1 MRELTLRHEIPLIV
15 DEVQT
20 GLGRTGAL
28 FAVEHSGI
36 RPDVLLSKAFGGGY
50 PLSVVVYD
58 ERLDTWPPGAHAGT
72 FRGNQIAMVAGLST
86 MRIVEREN
94 LSAHADRVGKLLVGG
109 LEGLAER
116 FPCLGQIRGRGLM
129 IGAEVVVPG
138 THRRAGPPHTERAK
152 AIKRNCLRNEPSSK
166 PAGATARCSGSCRR

>member
-1 MRELTLRHEIPLIV
+1 M
-15 DEVQT
+15 
-20 GLGRTGAL
+20 
-28 FAVEHSGI
+28 
-36 RPDVLLSKAFGGGY
+36 LSKAFGGGY